1 MSAIT
6 ELKPVIWE
14 GTLKKLKS
22 LKAPVNKKA
31 VAREMKRK
39 RKRCR
44 GDVGNEVDIHMV
56 RQGQLDRAWTRMR
69 FEEREVHG
77 SKHVHLVVNCSMHSG
92 ITPDQ
97 AEWRSAMLIA
107 VHDEL
112 VRLGKSV
119 SISLTWPS
127 RSPFARSDSATLYHF
142 YAPIKTSGQVMSQRH
157 LAAYTSAAFTRLFM
171 LSRFHNLPGRPC
183 DWSYGAPASLDYD
196 TLPFPVKIQQ
206 ERGQHIVL
214 LHACF
219 NQSTAESTI
228 EKIIAQVTDA
238 KQVGQES
245 VAQLLS

>member
-1 MSAIT
+1 
-6 ELKPVIWE
+6 
-14 GTLKKLKS
+14 
-22 LKAPVNKKA
+22 
-31 VAREMKRK
+31 
-39 RKRCR
+39 
-44 GDVGNEVDIHMV
+44 
-56 RQGQLDRAWTRMR
+56 
-69 FEEREVHG
+69 
-77 SKHVHLVVNCSMHSG
+77 
-92 ITPDQ
+92 
-97 AEWRSAMLIA
+97 MLIA

-127 RSPFARSDSATLYHF
+127 RSPFAQSDHATLYHF

-183 DWSYGAPASLDYD
+183 DYGYGAPASLDYD

-228 EKIIAQVTDA
+228 EKVIAQVTDA